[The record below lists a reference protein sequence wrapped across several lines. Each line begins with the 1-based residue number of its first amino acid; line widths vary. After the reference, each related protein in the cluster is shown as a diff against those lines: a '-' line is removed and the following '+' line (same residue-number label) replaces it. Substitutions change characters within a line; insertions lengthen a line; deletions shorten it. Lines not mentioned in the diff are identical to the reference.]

1 MKRQAKRLAPGQVR
15 DAIIGILAECSVP
28 LSAGE
33 ICQMAKA
40 AMGDVPESSIRS
52 YLLLNTPGKFCR
64 KGRGKYELAERSGK
78 ITVPDA
84 TADSLAF
91 EEATG
96 IWDGSSAVRME
107 PDSPS
112 FRFGKAE
119 IVCRDCF
126 EWIADRPD
134 LSIHAIVTD
143 PPYGVKEYLPEE
155 LSKLRAGK
163 GGVWRMPPSFDGNRR
178 SPLPRFTVLNSSGLA
193 DVRLFFLRWGRAVL
207 PKLVPG
213 ANVIMASNPLL
224 SAIVSQAL
232 SDAGLERRGELVRL
246 TMTMRGGDRPKNAEK
261 EFWDVSVMPRSM
273 WEPWLLFRRPL
284 EGRVQDNLRKW
295 GTGGF
300 RRIDADHPFG
310 DVVKS
315 SPTNRAERALANHP
329 SLKPQSFLRKIVRA
343 SLPLGKGVVA
353 DTFAGSGSTLAA
365 AEAVGGGQSDA
376 RIGISHGK
384 PSRNCARFKRIR
396 AALSGN
402 PGKRERLLGERLRRR
417 LLVRQC
423 PIQPVCP

>member
-365 AEAVGGGQSDA
+365 AEAVGYESVGVERDESYWNLAREAIPKLCAFQTDSGGFRRAS
-376 RIGISHGK
+376 G
-384 PSRNCARFKRIR
+384 CA
-396 AALSGN
+396 
-402 PGKRERLLGERLRRR
+402 LRCGRSACR
-417 LLVRQC
+417 K
-423 PIQPVCP
+423 